1 MAGIHVNH
9 GLGDP
14 APAFALPDP
23 AGRIH
28 SLGDFSADRGLLLA
42 FICNHCPYVIHVLDG
57 LVKFAAEYRTRGLAT
72 VAISANDVAAYPED
86 GPVKMAALA
95 KARNFSF
102 PYLYDETQQTAKAYG
117 APCTPDFLAYHSG
130 RRLPYHT
137 PSGPARPDPQP
148 GLQPEMEARER
159 AWPGLKSRRGPPGRG
174 RLLADGQSVQ
184 VEVAIPVLLALG
196 PADHVDAHHIG
207 RSTTLQC
214 RPLR

>member
-1 MAGIHVNH
+1 MNH

-117 APCTPDFLAYHSG
+117 AACTPDFLVYDSG
-130 RRLPYHT
+130 RRLAYHGRFDGSRPRGSAPVT
-137 PSGPARPDPQP
+137 GSDLRRAADAILAGGPAPPDQIPSQGCSLKWKP
-148 GLQPEMEARER
+148 GNE
-159 AWPGLKSRRGPPGRG
+159 PGQG
-174 RLLADGQSVQ
+174 
-184 VEVAIPVLLALG
+184 
-196 PADHVDAHHIG
+196 
-207 RSTTLQC
+207 
-214 RPLR
+214 